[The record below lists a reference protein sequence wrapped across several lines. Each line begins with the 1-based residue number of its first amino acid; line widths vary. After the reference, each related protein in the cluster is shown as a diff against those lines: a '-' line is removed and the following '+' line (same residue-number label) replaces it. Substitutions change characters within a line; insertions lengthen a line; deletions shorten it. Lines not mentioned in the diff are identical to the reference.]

1 MMISRC
7 LALMIEPAVLTK
19 ATPASSSG
27 KLMLDPGLV
36 NDVPLAAAFFGA
48 LGVEV
53 SLRLGLSLIDF
64 P

>member
-1 MMISRC
+1 
-7 LALMIEPAVLTK
+7 
-19 ATPASSSG
+19 
-27 KLMLDPGLV
+27 MLDPGLV

-48 LGVEV
+48 LGAGV